1 MANSNTAWG
10 IEVGAF
16 AIKAIR
22 LERDGDRVSVSDFA
36 VIPHKKVLSTPD
48 LDQNEMIRLGL
59 GQFISQK
66 AIEGETLV
74 ISIPGHSAFARFAKL
89 PPVEPKK
96 VPDIV
101 KFEAVQQIPF
111 PIEEVE
117 WDYETFLRPDS
128 PEVEVG
134 IFAITRERVQQR
146 LGLYG
151 ELGITP
157 EALTLSPVAVYNA
170 MAYDHDLESRKMA
183 LIYLDIGTNATDLIV
198 ANEGSCWIRTFP
210 LGGTHF
216 TEAIA
221 NSFKLSYS
229 KAEKLK
235 QEASTSKYAKQIMQA
250 MRPVFTDLLQ
260 DIQRSLGYYQS
271 VHREV
276 ELKTMVGLGSTFKIP
291 GLRKFLGQQLQMDVV
306 RLDEFRKLRVEGRE
320 AAAFAENAVNMAT
333 AYGLALQGVGLA
345 KIDVNL
351 VPVPVLRNQ
360 IWHGKIK
367 WFAAAAAIAIAGG
380 AITFYRPISDSN
392 ALQGE
397 GPTVV
402 HDVIR
407 QGRLVSDQFK
417 QTLDRHNAV
426 GYTAE
431 NVRRLLD
438 YRTAWPY
445 IVNDAAHALASADP
459 QAELLGADIE
469 SMLTIDPGERRLIEL
484 LKLDGDY
491 AYVVGE
497 APQGQAP
504 AAGKRYI
511 NVRMHV
517 RLTHDDP
524 VGFLNQTVESWLRQ
538 NSEPVGQRANVPYR
552 IVTSDVPTFINAET
566 MVTGRTDAEGA
577 ITDETDRRQAS
588 RPSDPTT
595 PNRPARPGG
604 GGSDNP
610 GGQGTGLDIED
621 PPPPPP
627 GGFNQ
632 PPPSGPRPGGGGSGS
647 GGPLPGGGGSGTG
660 SGGQQG
666 APTQPGGPPRGGPP
680 QGGAEDEPNLR
691 DLSLE
696 DLNALAPVPKAPQSL
711 PPDTPFYETVI
722 EFTVE
727 LLDPKFDNAADEATA
742 RGGSADGSANS

>member
-1 MANSNTAWG
+1 MATSNTAWG

-22 LERDGDRVSVSDFA
+22 LEREGDRVTVSDFA

-74 ISIPGHSAFARFAKL
+74 MSIPGHSAFARFAKL

-117 WDYETFLRPDS
+117 WDYETFLRSDS

-146 LGLYG
+146 LALYG
-151 ELGITP
+151 ELGIAP

-183 LIYLDIGTNATDLIV
+183 LIYLDIGTNATDLVV

-276 ELKTMVGLGSTFKIP
+276 DLKTIVGLGSTFKIP

-320 AAAFAENAVNMAT
+320 AAAFSENAVNMAT

-360 IWHGKIK
+360 IWHSKIK
-367 WFAAAAAIAIAGG
+367 WFAAAAAIAIVGG

-397 GPTVV
+397 GPAVV

-407 QGRLVSDQFK
+407 QGRMVAEQFR
-417 QTLDRHNAV
+417 QTLDQHNRV

-431 NVRRLLD
+431 NMRRLLD
-438 YRTAWPY
+438 FRTAWPF

-459 QAELLGADIE
+459 QAELLGADIA
-469 SMLTIDPGERRLIEL
+469 SMMAIDPKERRLIEL
-484 LKLDGDY
+484 LILDGEYDY
-491 AYVVGE
+491 QAAT
-497 APQGQAP
+497 APQGQP
-504 AAGKRYI
+504 ATPGKRYI
-511 NVRMHV
+511 NVRMRV

-524 VGFLNQTVESWLRQ
+524 VGFLNRTVESWLRE
-538 NSEPVGQRANVPYR
+538 NAEPVGDRANVPYR
-552 IVTSDVPTFINAET
+552 IVTSEIPIDINAES
-566 MVTGRTDAEGA
+566 MLIARTDAEGE
-577 ITDETDRRQAS
+577 IKESEES
-588 RPSDPTT
+588 RHANLPRDTRAPQG
-595 PNRPARPGG
+595 PGAGDSG
-604 GGSDNP
+604 GDSR
-610 GGQGTGLDIED
+610 GLYIED
-621 PPPPPP
+621 PPPPAPP
-627 GGFNQ
+627 RGGGFQQ
-632 PPPSGPRPGGGGSGS
+632 PPPGGPRPGGGGG
-647 GGPLPGGGGSGTG
+647 GGPMPGGGGGGGTG
-660 SGGQQG
+660 NQGTGGG
-666 APTQPGGPPRGGPP
+666 FTPPTGPPGGGPPAGGGD
-680 QGGAEDEPNLR
+680 QEELR
-691 DLSLE
+691 EQEITLE
-696 DLNALAPVPKAPQSL
+696 QLNAMAPVPEPPAVL
-711 PPDTPFYETVI
+711 PPDTVYYETII

-727 LLDPKFDNAADEATA
+727 LLDPKFDNAAGEITA
-742 RGGSADGSANS
+742 RRADGDDGSNNS

>member
-1 MANSNTAWG
+1 MATSNTAWG

-22 LERDGDRVSVSDFA
+22 LERDGDRVTVSDFA

-74 ISIPGHSAFARFAKL
+74 MSIPGHSAFARFAKL

-117 WDYETFLRPDS
+117 WDYETFLRPDT

-183 LIYLDIGTNATDLIV
+183 LIYLDIGTNATDLVV

-276 ELKTMVGLGSTFKIP
+276 DLKTIVGLGSTFKIP

-320 AAAFAENAVNMAT
+320 AAAFSEHAVNMAT

-360 IWHGKIK
+360 IWHSKIK

-380 AITFYRPISDSN
+380 VITFYRPISDSN
-392 ALQGE
+392 ALQGD
-397 GPTVV
+397 GPAVV

-407 QGRLVSDQFK
+407 QGRMVADQFS
-417 QTLDRHNAV
+417 QTIDQHNAV

-431 NVRRLLD
+431 NMRRLLD
-438 YRTAWPY
+438 FRTAWPY
-445 IVNDAAHALASADP
+445 IVNDAGHALNAADP

-469 SMLTIDPGERRLIEL
+469 SMMSIDPRERRLIEL
-484 LKLDGDY
+484 LMLDGDY
-491 AYVVGE
+491 EYQVAS
-497 APQGQAP
+497 AP
-504 AAGKRYI
+504 AGQPGAPGKRYI
-511 NVRMHV
+511 NVRMRV
-517 RLTHDDP
+517 RLTHEDP
-524 VGFLNQTVESWLRQ
+524 VGFLNQTVEAWLRE
-538 NSEPVGQRANVPYR
+538 NAEPTGARSSVPYR
-552 IVTSDVPTFINAET
+552 IVTSEIPININAET
-566 MVTGRTDAEGA
+566 MITARTDAAGEIEEDTG
-577 ITDETDRRQAS
+577 RQLAGGGRE
-588 RPSDPTT
+588 RPSQPE
-595 PNRPARPGG
+595 
-604 GGSDNP
+604 NP
-610 GGQGTGLDIED
+610 GMGSGDSRGLQIED
-621 PPPPPP
+621 PPPPTPP
-627 GGFNQ
+627 RGGGFQ
-632 PPPSGPRPGGGGSGS
+632 PGGPRPGGGG
-647 GGPLPGGGGSGTG
+647 GGPIPGGGGGGPAPGGGGGGGGTG
-660 SGGQQG
+660 GGF
-666 APTQPGGPPRGGPP
+666 APPSEPPGGGPPAGG
-680 QGGAEDEPNLR
+680 GSKDELR
-691 DLSLE
+691 DLEITLD
-696 DLNALAPVPKAPQSL
+696 DLNAMAPVPKPPAVL
-711 PPDTPFYETVI
+711 PPETVYYETVI

-727 LLDPKFDNAADEATA
+727 LLDPRYDNAAGDLTA
-742 RGGSADGSANS
+742 QRSADETGSNNS